1 MVSPASLGQERKGE
15 LRASRAP
22 LLCSIP
28 FFPSYVAWVAA
39 AVCVFLLVLRSVKL
53 RESVCVRRLPGLQH
67 LLPLVLIEEQG

>member
-1 MVSPASLGQERKGE
+1 MSFPASLGPEKKGE

-39 AVCVFLLVLRSVKL
+39 AVGVFLLVLRSVKL
-53 RESVCVRRLPGLQH
+53 RESVSVRRLPGLQR
-67 LLPLVLIEEQG
+67 LLPLVLVEEQG